1 MFEKWKLFL
10 EAKCKTPGA
19 IYHFDINNKSVGV
32 EVELPSEIDLDEE
45 KAKELENEIHDALED
60 ILARF
65 FD

>member
-32 EVELPSEIDLDEE
+32 DEE
-45 KAKELENEIHDALED
+45 NTKELENEIHDALED